1 MKKLLKESKDIS
13 SIALMQ
19 PPSASKKELRLL
31 LRKKVVKFHFYGYK
45 NKKFVSLLIFSKF

>member
-19 PPSASKKELRLL
+19 PPSASKKELRRL
-31 LRKKVVKFHFYGYK
+31 LRKKVVKFHFYA
-45 NKKFVSLLIFSKF
+45 LL

>member
-45 NKKFVSLLIFSKF
+45 NKKFVSLIFSKF

>member
-1 MKKLLKESKDIS
+1 MKKLSKESKDIS

-31 LRKKVVKFHFYGYK
+31 LRKKVVKFHFYT
-45 NKKFVSLLIFSKF
+45 LL